1 MADLF
6 SNHPRRRL
14 LPGKYRKICEYIAGR
29 DQHCLFCG
37 NPNSGTP
44 AHVVSRAQ
52 GGDDSKRN
60 IIQLCAVRQDGSKGC
75 HTRFDNSEIELPEW
89 IVEML
94 RNEDDIWK

>member
-52 GGDDSKRN
+52 GGDDNKRN